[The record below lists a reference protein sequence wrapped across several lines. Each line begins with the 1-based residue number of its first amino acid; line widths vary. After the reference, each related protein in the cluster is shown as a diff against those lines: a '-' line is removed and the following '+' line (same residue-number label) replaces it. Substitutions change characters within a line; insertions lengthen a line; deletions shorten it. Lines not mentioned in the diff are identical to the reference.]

1 MLTLYSFIQFPVTF
15 SILGPD
21 IFIGALL
28 PVAPRQNYNFWHY
41 GLHALC

>member
-21 IFIGALL
+21 ISMPSTLG
-28 PVAPRQNYNFWHY
+28 QNYNFWHY
-41 GLHALC
+41 GLHVLC